1 VVKIWFVSTARW
13 MKPCR
18 AGINMMTDPILI
30 CLLPPVIGGIGFK
43 VRAKLLG
50 ISPPRICYHAS
61 MMTIKG
67 DGHQS
72 NAELLEVQ
80 RKQLEATDDLF
91 HGGSPRH

>member
-50 ISPPRICYHAS
+50 ISPRRICYHAS
-61 MMTIKG
+61 MKTIKG